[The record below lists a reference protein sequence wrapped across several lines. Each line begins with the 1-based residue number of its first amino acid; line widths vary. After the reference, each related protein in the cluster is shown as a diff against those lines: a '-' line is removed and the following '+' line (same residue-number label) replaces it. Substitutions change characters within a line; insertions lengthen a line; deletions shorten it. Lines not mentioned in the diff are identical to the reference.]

1 MEPAGNSHGL
11 SKTAAGMNESRA
23 RETEEHPGMVHG
35 GQNQEGS
42 KMGHHHHHHDD
53 DHHWKFFRRLSGA
66 GQHDDAH
73 PSTEA
78 GKGPERAE

>member
-35 GQNQEGS
+35 GQNQEGMFLFFVFFSPLSPALRGS
-42 KMGHHHHHHDD
+42 KFLGMPLLCLG
-53 DHHWKFFRRLSGA
+53 SG
-66 GQHDDAH
+66 
-73 PSTEA
+73 
-78 GKGPERAE
+78 